1 MRKIIILAAM
11 LAIALVAAVPAL
23 AVARSGGSGDDVLY
37 GTNGRDALSG
47 GSGHDYMDGLGGA
60 DTLSGGS
67 GEDVLYGGSGRDT
80 LSGGSNN
87 DVIHDA
93 FDGVKDTVYCG
104 SGYDTAVVERV
115 DVLYGCEEVTLD

>member
-11 LAIALVAAVPAL
+11 LAMALVAAVPAL
-23 AVARSGGSGDDVLY
+23 AVARSGGSGDDILY

-47 GSGHDYMDGLGGA
+47 GSG
-60 DTLSGGS
+60 
-67 GEDVLYGGSGRDT
+67 
-80 LSGGSNN
+80 N

-104 SGYDTAVVERV
+104 SGYDTALVERV
-115 DVLYGCEEVTLD
+115 DVLYGCEEVLLD